1 MKNILTSVFLFLSL
15 MTFSQKE
22 IKITTKKCIPSKGF
36 YLKLKNV
43 LNDSRCPEGVTCIWA
58 GEVSVVVEVYKDK
71 QFVEEKTLLFNIKNR
86 NENLNWFQNYYSK
99 KITSIEVLPYP
110 KQEKKV
116 ALKKQ
121 YIAVVL
127 EN

>member
-1 MKNILTSVFLFLSL
+1 MKKVFWIVVLFFG
-15 MTFSQKE
+15 FSIQAQNQS
-22 IKITTKKCIPSKGF
+22 KITTKKCISSEGF

-86 NENLNWFQNYYSK
+86 NENLKWFQNYYSK

-110 KQEKKV
+110 KQGRKL